1 MPIPVSTQVTQG
13 SIRTGRGL
21 NMSNSAATHR
31 GTSLPVAT
39 QHLPVVSQPASSRTR
54 LLRPAADSEDV
65 VLRYSDS
72 SLAVQPEAVEDE
84 DEDPIGYDWEAL
96 AEYR

>member
-1 MPIPVSTQVTQG
+1 
-13 SIRTGRGL
+13 
-21 NMSNSAATHR
+21 
-31 GTSLPVAT
+31 
-39 QHLPVVSQPASSRTR
+39 
-54 LLRPAADSEDV
+54 V